1 MIRKDFLASSRKLR
15 RKRLILKAIVV
26 GVIFAAIFAGVVAF
40 FRIPYLQ
47 VEKIDISG
55 NNLIN
60 SDDLIKKIKTNLEGK
75 YFGLFP
81 KANIF
86 LIPKDK
92 ILAELPEEF
101 KRIKKISLDK
111 KYFGAIA
118 VKLEERSNAVLFC
131 EKEDCAY
138 VDENGFVF
146 EKAPY
151 FSGAVFLK
159 LIEQRNSDSGENAKT
174 IDEYLGTNLIAENE
188 FKKILEFADLA
199 RMDSTRL
206 AAKTGGGVSEV
217 VLKKENIYEFYMN
230 EGWKIILNDKNEPQ
244 NAYLNLITALDSNI
258 KDKRPKL
265 DYIDLRLGNKIYFKY
280 K

>member
-1 MIRKDFLASSRKLR
+1 MARKDFFFFSRKLR
-15 RKRLILKAIVV
+15 RKRLILKALVV

-47 VEKIDISG
+47 VEKIEISG

-60 SDDLIKKIKTNLEGK
+60 RDGLIKK
-75 YFGLFP
+75 
-81 KANIF
+81 
-86 LIPKDK
+86 
-92 ILAELPEEF
+92 
-101 KRIKKISLDK
+101 IKKISLDK
-111 KYFGAIA
+111 KYFGAIV

-138 VDENGFVF
+138 ADENGFVF

-159 LIEQRNSDSGENAKT
+159 LIEQRNSDSGGNAKT
-174 IDEYLGTNLIAENE
+174 IDEYLGTSLIAENE
-188 FKKILEFADLA
+188 FKKILEFAGLP
-199 RMDSTRL
+199 RPDSVRL

-244 NAYLNLITALDSNI
+244 SAYLNLITALEANI

>member
-1 MIRKDFLASSRKLR
+1 MARKDFLASSRKLR
-15 RKRLILKAIVV
+15 RKRLIFKAVVV
-26 GVIFAAIFAGVVAF
+26 GVIFAAVFVGVVAF
-40 FRIPYLQ
+40 FRMPYLQ
-47 VEKIDISG
+47 VEKIEISG

-138 VDENGFVF
+138 ADEKGFVF

-159 LIEQRNSDSGENAKT
+159 IIEQRNSDSVENAKA
-174 IDEYLGTNLIAENE
+174 IDKYLGTSLIAESE
-188 FKKILEFADLA
+188 FKTILEFAG
-199 RMDSTRL
+199 L
-206 AAKTGGGVSEV
+206 AAKTGGGGVSEV
-217 VLKKENIYEFYMN
+217 FLKKENIYEFYDK

-244 NAYLNLITALDSNI
+244 SAYLNLITALDANI
-258 KDKRPKL
+258 KDKRTKL

>member
-1 MIRKDFLASSRKLR
+1 M
-15 RKRLILKAIVV
+15 KAIIV
-26 GVIFAAIFAGVVAF
+26 GVIVAAIFAGVVAF
-40 FRIPYLQ
+40 FRIPYFQ
-47 VEKIDISG
+47 VEKIEIKG
-55 NNLIN
+55 NSLVDG
-60 SDDLIKKIKTNLEGK
+60 DDLTDTIKVKMEGR
-75 YFGLFP
+75 YLWLFP
-81 KANIF
+81 KTNIF

-92 ILAELPEEF
+92 ILAELTEEF

-138 VDENGFVF
+138 ADENGFVF

-159 LIEQRNSDSGENAKT
+159 LVEQRNSDSGENAKT
-174 IDEYLGTNLIAENE
+174 IDEYLGISFIAESE
-188 FKKILEFADLA
+188 FKKILEFAGLI
-199 RMDSTRL
+199 
-206 AAKTGGGVSEV
+206 AKAGGGISKI
-217 VLKKENIYEFYMN
+217 VLKKENIYEFYVN

-244 NAYLNLITALDSNI
+244 SVYLNLMTVLEANI

>member
-1 MIRKDFLASSRKLR
+1 MKAF
-15 RKRLILKAIVV
+15 IL
-26 GVIFAAIFAGVVAF
+26 GVIFVAVFVGVVAF

-47 VEKIDISG
+47 VEKIEISG

-86 LIPKDK
+86 LIPKNK
-92 ILAELPEEF
+92 ILTKLTEEF

-111 KYFGAIA
+111 KYFSAIA

-138 VDENGFVF
+138 ADENGFVF

-159 LIEQRNSDSGENAKT
+159 LVEQRNSDSGENAKA
-174 IDEYLGTNLIAENE
+174 IDEYLGTSLIAESE
-188 FKKILEFADLA
+188 FKTILEF
-199 RMDSTRL
+199 TGL

-217 VLKKENIYEFYMN
+217 ILKKENIYEFYTQ
-230 EGWKIILNDKNEPQ
+230 EGWKIILNDKNDPQ
-244 NAYLNLITALDSNI
+244 SAYINLITALDANI
-258 KDKRPKL
+258 KDKRQKL

>member
-1 MIRKDFLASSRKLR
+1 M
-15 RKRLILKAIVV
+15 KAVV
-26 GVIFAAIFAGVVAF
+26 WGIIFAAIFAGVVAF
-40 FRIPYLQ
+40 FRIPYFQ
-47 VEKIDISG
+47 VEKIEING
-55 NNLIN
+55 NSLVDG
-60 SDDLIKKIKTNLEGK
+60 DDLTDAIKVKMEGR
-75 YFGLFP
+75 YLWLFP
-81 KANIF
+81 KTNIF

-118 VKLEERSNAVLFC
+118 VKIEERNNAVLYC

-138 VDENGFVF
+138 ADENGFVF

-159 LIEQRNSDSGENAKT
+159 LIEQRNSDNGENAKT

-188 FKKILEFADLA
+188 FKKILEFAGLIN
-199 RMDSTRL
+199 
-206 AAKTGGGVSEV
+206 KTGGGVSEV
-217 VLKKENIYEFYMN
+217 ILKKESIYEFYMN

-244 NAYLNLITALDSNI
+244 SAYLNLITALDANI

-265 DYIDLRLGNKIYFKY
+265 DYIDLLLGNKIYFKY

>member
-1 MIRKDFLASSRKLR
+1 MARKDFLASSRKLR
-15 RKRLILKAIVV
+15 RKRLILKVIVV
-26 GVIFAAIFAGVVAF
+26 GVIFVAIFAGIVAF
-40 FRIPYLQ
+40 FRMPYLQ
-47 VEKIDISG
+47 VKKIEISG

-81 KANIF
+81 KSNIF

-92 ILAELPEEF
+92 ILAEMPEEF

-111 KYFGAIA
+111 KYFGVI
-118 VKLEERSNAVLFC
+118 VLKIEERSNAVLFC

-138 VDENGFVF
+138 ADEKGFVF

-159 LIEQRNSDSGENAKT
+159 LIEQRNSDSGGNAKT
-174 IDEYLGTNLIAENE
+174 IDEYLGTSLIAENE
-188 FKKILEFADLA
+188 FKKILEFAGLA
-199 RMDSTRL
+199 T
-206 AAKTGGGVSEV
+206 KTGRGVSEV
-217 VLKKENIYEFYMN
+217 VLKKENIYEFYTQ

-244 NAYLNLITALDSNI
+244 SAYLNLTTALDSNI

>member
-1 MIRKDFLASSRKLR
+1 
-15 RKRLILKAIVV
+15 LKAVVV
-26 GVIFAAIFAGVVAF
+26 GVIFAAVFAGIVAF
-40 FRIPYLQ
+40 FRTPYFQ
-47 VEKIDISG
+47 VGKIEIIG
-55 NNLIN
+55 NSLIN
-60 SDDLIKKIKTNLEGK
+60 GDDLTDAIKIKLEGR
-75 YFGLFP
+75 YAGLFP

-86 LIPKDK
+86 LIPKDN
-92 ILAELPEEF
+92 ILAEMPEEF
-101 KRIKKISLDK
+101 KRIKNITLDK

-138 VDENGFVF
+138 ADENGFVF

-159 LIEQRNSDSGENAKT
+159 LIDQRNSDNGGNAKI
-174 IDEYLGTNLIAENE
+174 IDEYFGSNLIKESE
-188 FKKILEFADLA
+188 FKKILEFVGLN
-199 RMDSTRL
+199 
-206 AAKTGGGVSEV
+206 AKIGGGITEV
-217 VLKKENIYEFYMN
+217 VLKKENIYEFYTQ

-244 NAYLNLITALDSNI
+244 SAYLNLVTALDTNI
-258 KDKRPKL
+258 KDKRTKL

>member
-1 MIRKDFLASSRKLR
+1 MARKDFLASSRKLR

-40 FRIPYLQ
+40 FRMPYLQ
-47 VEKIDISG
+47 VEKIEISG

-111 KYFGAIA
+111 KYFSAIA
-118 VKLEERSNAVLFC
+118 VKIEERNNAVLFC

-138 VDENGFVF
+138 ADENGFVF

-174 IDEYLGTNLIAENE
+174 IDEYLGTSFIAESE
-188 FKKILEFADLA
+188 FKKILEFAGLI
-199 RMDSTRL
+199 
-206 AAKTGGGVSEV
+206 AKIDGGVSEV
-217 VLKKENIYEFYMN
+217 ILKKENIYEFYTQ

-244 NAYLNLITALDSNI
+244 SAYLNLITALDSNI

>member
-1 MIRKDFLASSRKLR
+1 MARKDFLASSRKLR
-15 RKRLILKAIVV
+15 RKRLILKAVF
-26 GVIFAAIFAGVVAF
+26 GSVIFAAIFAGIVAF

-47 VEKIDISG
+47 VEKIEISG
-55 NNLIN
+55 NSLIN
-60 SDDLIKKIKTNLEGK
+60 GDDLTDAMKAKLEGK

-81 KANIF
+81 KSNIF

-92 ILAELPEEF
+92 ILAELPKEF
-101 KRIKKISLDK
+101 KRIKKISLDR
-111 KYFGAIA
+111 KYFGAVA
-118 VKLEERSNAVLFC
+118 VKLEERNNAVLFC

-138 VDENGFVF
+138 ADENGFVF

-159 LIEQRNSDSGENAKT
+159 LVEQRNSDNGGNAKT
-174 IDEYLGTNLIAENE
+174 IDEYLGTSLIAESE
-188 FKKILEFADLA
+188 FKKILEFAGL
-199 RMDSTRL
+199 TRL
-206 AAKTGGGVSEV
+206 DSARLVSKIGGGVSEV
-217 VLKKENIYEFYMN
+217 VLKKENIYEFYIN

-244 NAYLNLITALDSNI
+244 SAYLNLITALDANI

>member
-1 MIRKDFLASSRKLR
+1 M
-15 RKRLILKAIVV
+15 KAIVV

-47 VEKIDISG
+47 VDKIEISG

-86 LIPKDK
+86 IIPKDK
-92 ILAELPEEF
+92 ISAELPENF

-118 VKLEERSNAVLFC
+118 VKIDERNNAVLFC

-138 VDENGFVF
+138 ADEKGFVF

-159 LIEQRNSDSGENAKT
+159 LVEQRNSDSGENAKT
-174 IDEYLGTNLIAENE
+174 IDEYLGTSFIAESE
-188 FKKILEFADLA
+188 FKKILEFDGLIN
-199 RMDSTRL
+199 
-206 AAKTGGGVSEV
+206 KIGGGVSEV

-244 NAYLNLITALDSNI
+244 SAYLNLITALDANI

>member
-1 MIRKDFLASSRKLR
+1 M
-15 RKRLILKAIVV
+15 KAVV
-26 GVIFAAIFAGVVAF
+26 WGIIFAAIFAGVVAF
-40 FRIPYLQ
+40 FRIPYFQ
-47 VEKIDISG
+47 VEKIEING
-55 NNLIN
+55 NSLVDG
-60 SDDLIKKIKTNLEGK
+60 DDLTDAIKVKMEGR
-75 YFGLFP
+75 YLWLFP
-81 KANIF
+81 KTNIF

-118 VKLEERSNAVLFC
+118 VKIEERNNAVLYC

-138 VDENGFVF
+138 ADENGFVF

-159 LIEQRNSDSGENAKT
+159 LIEQRNSDNGENAKT

-188 FKKILEFADLA
+188 FKKILEFAGLIN
-199 RMDSTRL
+199 
-206 AAKTGGGVSEV
+206 KTGGGVSEV
-217 VLKKENIYEFYMN
+217 ILKKESIYEFYMN

-244 NAYLNLITALDSNI
+244 SAYLNLITALDANI